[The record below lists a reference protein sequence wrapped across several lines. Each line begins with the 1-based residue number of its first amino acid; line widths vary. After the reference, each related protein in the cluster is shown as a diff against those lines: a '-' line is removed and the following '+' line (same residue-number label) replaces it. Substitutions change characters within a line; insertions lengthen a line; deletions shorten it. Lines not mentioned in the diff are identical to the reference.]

1 MKDDLSIYISNRFQ
15 LLKLQTYV
23 KTSKT
28 SALVLYGV
36 ILIFS
41 IFLSLCMIFTT
52 LAIYIGELLE
62 SMSLGFAIVS
72 AFTIIIVLIA
82 ILSRN
87 SVKNKLTNIIV
98 SLLMDDDDK
107 K

>member
-1 MKDDLSIYISNRFQ
+1 
-15 LLKLQTYV
+15 
-23 KTSKT
+23 
-28 SALVLYGV
+28 
-36 ILIFS
+36 
-41 IFLSLCMIFTT
+41 MIFTT

-82 ILSRN
+82 ILSRK